1 MRPPTDLPR
10 RRRLRPARSRAGL
23 LVLAAILFV
32 LFISSRGIASFYTD
46 YLWFGEL
53 KLTSVW
59 RGVLW
64 AKLGLGVV
72 FTVVF
77 FVLMYVNLWIADR
90 IAPAFRP
97 LGPEEEIVE
106 RYHEVVGARGGLV
119 RTAIAGLF
127 ALIAGPGA
135 ASHWNEWILF
145 RNHVPFH
152 VNDAQFGRD
161 VGFFVFELP
170 FWRFVVGWMFAAI
183 VIVLVVTAVAHYLNG
198 GIRVQTPGQKV
209 TPQVKA
215 HLSVLL
221 GVLALLKA
229 AGYYFQQFELDFSTR
244 GVVQGATYTDVK
256 AQLPALKLL
265 IGISIFAFVLFL
277 VNISIRGW
285 ILPVLA
291 VGLWV
296 LTSVAAGAAY
306 PAFIQSFRVNPE
318 ESKKEAPYIKRNIQA
333 TRAGLNIDVR
343 EKNMKNFAYDDK
355 NLTAQSLVD
364 NADTIRNVRLWDP
377 KVLQLSYQRLQG
389 LRTFYEFN
397 DADIDRYN
405 LDNRKTQVLIAAREL
420 NTAGVT
426 SSSWVNR
433 HLQFT
438 HGYGAVLSPAN
449 AVTPEG
455 DPELIVKDLPPT
467 GDIPIDEPGLYYGE
481 NLEGYAIVKTQQAEV
496 DFPQANGTN
505 KTSTY
510 RGTGG
515 VVMNSV
521 IKRAALA
528 LRFGDYNAFISGFIT
543 NKSRAL
549 YVRDIRAR
557 VRKVAPFLRYDND
570 PYPVLMKS
578 PGDQKNRIFWV
589 QDAYTVTNRYPY
601 AEQAST
607 DRLPTASGLNT
618 SFNYVRNSVKVVID
632 AYNGSMKFYVVDEKD
647 PLLKAYQKAFPKLFS
662 PRSEMTDELRSHL
675 RYPEDLFRIQTNAF
689 GLYHITNPA
698 EFYNKADA
706 WDIAQDPG
714 SGLVGSSG
722 TTATTNAQGVVGP
735 SRELRMDPY
744 YLLMRLPGEQRT
756 DFLILQPFVP
766 TSKDDS
772 RKNLTAFMV
781 AKSDPQDYGQLEV
794 FVMPRNS
801 QVPGPALVD
810 AQINQDPNISQ
821 QITLLGQASSGSR
834 VRLGSLL
841 VLPINQSLLFIRPL
855 YLEAE
860 RTAQPQFKK
869 AIVVYANRAVMKDTL
884 REALV
889 DLFGAAPETLE
900 AKGGQ
905 TPTPGQPTPTVPGQ
919 PGQQPAALS
928 PELQQLFE
936 RLRITLAAAN
946 DAKSKGNLTEFEAKY
961 NEALAIAADIERA
974 LGVTASTPSPAPT
987 PSATTTTAPPATTT
1001 TTAASA

>member
-23 LVLAAILFV
+23 LVILAVLFV

-46 YLWFGEL
+46 YLWFDEL
-53 KLTSVW
+53 KLTTVW

-72 FTVVF
+72 FTALF

-152 VNDAQFGRD
+152 IDDAQFGRD
-161 VGFFVFELP
+161 IGFFVFQLP
-170 FWRFVVGWMFAAI
+170 FWRFVVGWLFAAI

-229 AGYYFQQFELDFSTR
+229 AGYYLQQFELDFSHR

-265 IGISIFAFVLFL
+265 IGISIFAFLLFL
-277 VNISIRGW
+277 VNIFIRGW

-318 ESKKEAPYIKRNIQA
+318 ESKKEAPYIKRNITA
-333 TRAGLNIDVR
+333 TRAALNINVSN
-343 EKNMKNFAYDDK
+343 KSVKNFAYDDQ
-355 NLTAQSLVD
+355 NLNAQSLVD
-364 NADTIRNVRLWDP
+364 NSETIRNVRLWDP

-405 LDNRKTQVLIAAREL
+405 LDNRKTQVLISAREL

-455 DPELIVKDLPPT
+455 DPQLIVKDLPPT

-481 NLEGYAIVKTQQAEV
+481 NLEGYAIVKTQQREV
-496 DFPQANGTN
+496 DFPQQNGTN

-515 VVMNSV
+515 VVMDSV
-521 IKRAALA
+521 FKRAALA

-543 NKSRAL
+543 KQSRAL

-570 PYPVLMKS
+570 PYPVLMKDS
-578 PGDQKNRIFWV
+578 TGKNRMFWV

-601 AEQAST
+601 AEHAPT

-632 AYNGSMKFYVVDEKD
+632 AYNGSMKFYVVDTKD
-647 PLLKAYQKAFPKLFS
+647 PIVKAYQKAFPKLFS
-662 PRSEMTDELRSHL
+662 PKSEMSAELRSHL
-675 RYPEDLFRIQTNAF
+675 RYPEDLFRVQTNAF
-689 GLYHITNPA
+689 GLYHINDPA
-698 EFYNKADA
+698 DFYNKADA

-744 YLLMRLPGEQRT
+744 YLLMRLPGEPRE

-794 FVMPRNS
+794 FVMPRNL

-810 AQINQDPNISQ
+810 AQINQDPSISQ

-841 VLPINQSLLFIRPL
+841 VIPVNQSLLFIRPL

-884 REALV
+884 HEALV
-889 DLFGAAPETLE
+889 ELFGSAPETLE
-900 AKGGQ
+900 ANAGQ
-905 TPTPGQPTPTVPGQ
+905 TPPPAQPPGQ
-919 PGQQPAALS
+919 PGQTPTVVS
-928 PELQQLFE
+928 PQLQQLFD
-936 RLRITLAAAN
+936 RLRVTLAAAS
-946 DAKSKGNLTEFEAKY
+946 DAKSKGNLAEFETKY
-961 NEALAIAADIERA
+961 NEAVAIAADIQAA
-974 LGVTASTPSPAPT
+974 LGGSAAPPSSAAP
-987 PSATTTTAPPATTT
+987 TTTAPPATTT

>member
-10 RRRLRPARSRAGL
+10 RRRFRPARSRTGL
-23 LVLAAILFV
+23 LVVLAVLFV

-53 KLTSVW
+53 ELTSVW

-72 FTVVF
+72 FTALF
-77 FVLMYVNLWIADR
+77 FLLMYVNLWIADR

-119 RTAIAGLF
+119 RTAISGLF

-135 ASHWNEWILF
+135 ASHWDEWILF
-145 RNHVPFH
+145 RNHVPFN
-152 VNDAQFGRD
+152 VDDAQFGRD
-161 VGFFVFELP
+161 IGFFVFQLP

-229 AGYYFQQFELDFSTR
+229 AGYYLQQFELDFSTR

-265 IGISIFAFVLFL
+265 IGISIFAFLLFL
-277 VNISIRGW
+277 VNIFIRGW

-318 ESKKEAPYIKRNIQA
+318 ESTKEAPYIKRNIEA
-333 TRAGLNIDVR
+333 TRTALNIDVR
-343 EKNMKNFAYDDK
+343 EKDMKNFAYDDK
-355 NLTAQSLVD
+355 SLNAQGLVD
-364 NADTIRNVRLWDP
+364 NAETIRNVRLWDP

-397 DADIDRYN
+397 DADIDRYDLN
-405 LDNRKTQVLIAAREL
+405 GRTTQVLIAAREL

-455 DPELIVKDLPPT
+455 DPQLIVKDLPPT

-481 NLEGYAIVKTQQAEV
+481 NLEGYAIVKTEQREV

-515 VVMNSV
+515 VEMNSV
-521 IKRAALA
+521 FKRAALA
-528 LRFGDYNAFISGFIT
+528 LRFGDYNAFISGFVT
-543 NKSRAL
+543 DKSRAL

-570 PYPVLMKS
+570 PYPVLMKA
-578 PGDQKNRIFWV
+578 PDDGKNRIFWV
-589 QDAYTVTNRYPY
+589 QDAYTTTNRYPY
-601 AEQAST
+601 AERAST

-632 AYNGSMKFYVVDEKD
+632 AYNGSMKFYAVDSKD
-647 PLLKAYQKAFPKLFS
+647 PVLKAYQKAFPKLFT
-662 PRSEMTDELRSHL
+662 PGSEMTDELRSHL
-675 RYPEDLFRIQTNAF
+675 RYPEDLFRVQTNAF
-689 GLYHITNPA
+689 GLYHITDPA

-714 SGLVGSSG
+714 SGLVGSGG

-744 YLLMRLPGEQRT
+744 YLLMRLPGEQEE

-766 TSKDDS
+766 TSRDDS

-810 AQINQDPNISQ
+810 AQINQDPNISRE
-821 QITLLGQASSGSR
+821 ITLLGQASSGSR

-841 VLPINQSLLFIRPL
+841 VIPINQSLLFIRPL

-869 AIVVYANRAVMKDTL
+869 AIVVFANRAVMRDSL

-889 DLFGAAPETLE
+889 ELFGAAPETLE
-900 AKGGQ
+900 ANAGQ
-905 TPTPGQPTPTVPGQ
+905 TPPPTEPEVPGQ
-919 PGQQPAALS
+919 PS
-928 PELQQLFE
+928 PVINEQLQQLFE

-946 DAKSKGNLTEFEAKY
+946 DAKSSGNLTEFEAKY
-961 NEALAIAADIERA
+961 NEALAIAGDIEAA
-974 LGVTASTPSPAPT
+974 LGGPASTQPAAPPAP
-987 PSATTTTAPPATTT
+987 PVTTTTAAPPASPT